1 MGFLSIHMSVARPI
15 LAGVALLALGGLRI
29 SAQAAQ
35 AAPIAPSVV
44 VQDQAIDD
52 SRVIVLKAVS
62 ATPGWIVI
70 HSDNGGK
77 PGPVIGYAAL
87 REGEN
92 LNVVVA
98 IDAKKATPVL
108 YAMLHVDAGTV
119 GSYEFPGADVP
130 AMNMGMMVSPS
141 FKASPQAY

>member
-1 MGFLSIHMSVARPI
+1 MRYQLSRARTLSLLLG
-15 LAGVALLALGGLRI
+15 LAALLGLGSLRL
-29 SAQAAQ
+29 AAQ
-35 AAPIAPSVV
+35 AAVTPVVV

-52 SRVIVLKAVS
+52 SRVIVLKVTS
-62 ATPGWIVI
+62 ATPGWMVI
-70 HSDNGGK
+70 HADAAGR
-77 PGPVIGYAAL
+77 PGPVIGYAAV

-108 YAMLHVDAGTV
+108 YAMLHVDAGQI
-119 GSYEFPGADVP
+119 GSYEFPGPDVP
-130 AMNMGMMVSPS
+130 TMNMGAMVSPA